1 MIELEIC
8 NCGTKPLYYMPERVP
23 GMKVT
28 CPNCGAEVY
37 SCDHEDITDWD
48 LQRDNVA
55 KFWNV
60 GHSQ

>member
-37 SCDHEDITDWD
+37 SCDHEDITDWGFT
-48 LQRDNVA
+48 A
-55 KFWNV
+55 
-60 GHSQ
+60 G